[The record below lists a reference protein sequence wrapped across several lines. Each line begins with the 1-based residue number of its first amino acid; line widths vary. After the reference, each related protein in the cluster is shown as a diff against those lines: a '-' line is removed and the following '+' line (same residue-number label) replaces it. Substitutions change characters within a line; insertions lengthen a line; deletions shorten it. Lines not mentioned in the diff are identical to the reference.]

1 MSFSDFIASVRAHY
15 KPRPDEQNGVQII
28 NRLKELLA
36 KHGSSGD
43 LARNA

>member
-1 MSFSDFIASVRAHY
+1 MRDPIERLIVSIA
-15 KPRPDEQNGVQII
+15 VQII